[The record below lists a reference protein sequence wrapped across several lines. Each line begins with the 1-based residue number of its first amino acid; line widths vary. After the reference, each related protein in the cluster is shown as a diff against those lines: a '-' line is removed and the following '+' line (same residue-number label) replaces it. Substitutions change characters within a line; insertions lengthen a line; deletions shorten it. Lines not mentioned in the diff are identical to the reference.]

1 VLLIGLT
8 GNYGMGKSSVL
19 PMFQRLGALTLDTD
33 KMVKSLLREKP
44 VLKKIKGLFGND
56 IFNKNGSLNKKK
68 VSHVIF
74 QNDRLRRSLEE
85 ILHPL
90 VFEKIHL
97 FLSKSKCQDK
107 IIIIEVP
114 LLFEGGY
121 ENFFDKIITVFSQ
134 EEKALNRLK
143 KKGIKPL
150 DAVQR
155 LKSQLP
161 IEEKIRRADF
171 IIDNNMT
178 IDQTR
183 RQVKIIHKKLVEKE
197 KDGDNNRPRNLQ
209 QKLS

>member
-74 QNDRLRRSLEE
+74 QNDRLRRSLED

-121 ENFFDKIITVFSQ
+121 ENSFDKIITIFSQ

-150 DAVQR
+150 EAVQR
-155 LKSQLP
+155 LKYQLP

-209 QKLS
+209 